1 MSESGM
7 SASICNESFRLAL
20 ASGSATR
27 RRLMEAAGLT
37 FEIVAA
43 DVDERALEAA
53 LPGAAPAELALA
65 LARAK
70 ALGARAPGALV
81 IGADQAL
88 SLDGAL
94 FHKSATREEA
104 LATLSALS
112 GRTHR
117 LTSAFAIARD
127 GEIVAGGFEA
137 AQMTMRAL
145 DAAALRAYLDAAG
158 PGVLASV
165 GVYQWEGLGAHLFER
180 VDGDHST
187 ILGLPMLKLLAALRG
202 LGALRL

>member
-1 MSESGM
+1 M
-7 SASICNESFRLAL
+7 SASVWNEAFRLAL

-27 RRLMEAAGLT
+27 RRLLEAAGLP
-37 FEIVAA
+37 FAVAAA

-53 LPGAAPAELALA
+53 MPGAPPQELASA

-70 ALGARAPGALV
+70 ALSPRVPGALV
-81 IGADQAL
+81 IGADQVL

-104 LATLSALS
+104 LRTLSALS

-117 LTSAFAIARD
+117 LTSAFAVARD
-127 GEIVAGGFEA
+127 GEIVASGAETA
-137 AQMTMRAL
+137 EMTMRAL
-145 DAAALRAYLDAAG
+145 DASALGLYLDAAG
-158 PGVLASV
+158 PAVLGSV

-180 VDGDHST
+180 AQGDHST
-187 ILGLPMLKLLAALRG
+187 ILGLPMVKLLAALRG

>member
-1 MSESGM
+1 M
-7 SASICNESFRLAL
+7 SASIWNEAFRLML

-27 RRLMEAAGLT
+27 RRLLEAAGLP
-37 FEIVAA
+37 FEVAAA

-53 LPGAAPAELALA
+53 MPGAAPDELALA

-70 ALGARAPGALV
+70 ALSAKAPGALV
-81 IGADQAL
+81 VGADQVL
-88 SLDGAL
+88 SLDGRL
-94 FHKSATREEA
+94 FHKSATREQG

-127 GEIVAGGFEA
+127 GEILACGAESA
-137 AQMTMRAL
+137 EMTMRAL
-145 DAAALRAYLDAAG
+145 DAAALGLYLDVAG
-158 PGVLASV
+158 PGALGSV
-165 GVYQWEGLGAHLFER
+165 GVYQWEGVGAHLFAR
-180 VDGDHST
+180 VEGDHST
-187 ILGLPMLKLLAALRG
+187 ILGLPVLKLLAALRG

>member
-1 MSESGM
+1 M
-7 SASICNESFRLAL
+7 SAPPSLWDQRFRLAL

-27 RRLMEAAGLT
+27 RRLLAAAGLP
-37 FEIVAA
+37 FEVVAA
-43 DVDERALEAA
+43 AVDERRLEAA
-53 LPGAAPAELALA
+53 MPDAAPDELALA

-70 ALGARAPGALV
+70 ALSANAPAALA
-81 IGADQAL
+81 IGADQVL

-94 FHKSATREEA
+94 FHKCATREEA
-104 LATLSALS
+104 LRSLSALS

-117 LTSAFAIARD
+117 LTSAFALARD
-127 GEIVAGGFEA
+127 GEVLACGVDTAE
-137 AQMTMRAL
+137 MTMRAL
-145 DAAALRAYLDAAG
+145 DAAALALYLDVAG
-158 PGVLASV
+158 PEALGSV

-180 VDGDHST
+180 VAGDHST

>member
-1 MSESGM
+1 MT
-7 SASICNESFRLAL
+7 ASIWNKAFRLKL

-27 RRLMEAAGLT
+27 RRLMEAAGLP
-37 FEIVAA
+37 FEVVAA
-43 DVDERALEAA
+43 AVDERALEAA
-53 LPGAAPAELALA
+53 MPGAAPGELALA

-70 ALGARAPGALV
+70 ALSARAPGALV
-81 IGADQAL
+81 VGADQTLA
-88 SLDGAL
+88 LDGRL

-104 LATLSALS
+104 LGALSALA
-112 GRTHR
+112 GRAHR

-127 GEIVAGGFEA
+127 GDIVAAGAEA
-137 AQMTMRAL
+137 AEMTMRAVGP
-145 DAAALRAYLDAAG
+145 AALGLYLDAAG
-158 PGVLASV
+158 PGALGSV

-180 VDGDHST
+180 VEGDHST